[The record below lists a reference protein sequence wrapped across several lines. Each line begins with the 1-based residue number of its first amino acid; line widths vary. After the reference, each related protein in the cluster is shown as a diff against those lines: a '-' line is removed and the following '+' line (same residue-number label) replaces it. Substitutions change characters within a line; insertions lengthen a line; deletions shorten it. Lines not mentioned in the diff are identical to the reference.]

1 MLIKQLLSLKSLNE
15 SGIGADDVDSAATT
29 QYAQKISNAIKST
42 FHVSVNSQNDRG
54 FVVLTVNNGSLA
66 PEEQGD
72 NPSVITAKNL
82 SKVLDPFMQEF
93 RKKGWT
99 FTQPVRGSF
108 SIGVPK
114 QVSEQKVTEGSDDKS
129 FDQLLDDFM
138 EENRMYSFEGR
149 KGLEHLCHLVSALG
163 YKDPNYQLQLSSK
176 ASVGDLINFLE
187 DNPGVFEVI
196 LDFIKNHDSQ
206 EWAENLKDHLGE

>member
-1 MLIKQLLSLKSLNE
+1 MLIQQLLTQYLPE
-15 SGIGADDVDSAATT
+15 SGIGADDVDTTATS
-29 QYAQKISNAIKST
+29 QYAQKISNAIKSA
-42 FHVSVNSQNDRG
+42 FHVPVNSRNDRG
-54 FVVLTVNNGSLA
+54 FIVLTINNGSLA
-66 PEEQGD
+66 PEEQGN

-82 SKVLDPFMQEF
+82 SKVLDPFVQEF

-114 QVSEQKVTEGSDDKS
+114 QVNEHTVSENTEVRS

-206 EWAENLKDHLGE
+206 EWAENLKYHLGE

>member
-1 MLIKQLLSLKSLNE
+1 MPLIKDLIGLHKPENDIALSE
-15 SGIGADDVDSAATT
+15 DTGE
-29 QYAQKISNAIKST
+29 
-42 FHVSVNSQNDRG
+42 R
-54 FVVLTVNNGSLA
+54 
-66 PEEQGD
+66 
-72 NPSVITAKNL
+72 
-82 SKVLDPFMQEF
+82 
-93 RKKGWT
+93 
-99 FTQPVRGSF
+99 
-108 SIGVPK
+108 
-114 QVSEQKVTEGSDDKS
+114 S

-187 DNPGVFEVI
+187 DNPGLFEVI
-196 LDFIKNHDSQ
+196 LEFIKNNDSQ